1 MKKIIGIAMLFILLL
16 TTACSPH
23 NPMSSDTPLQP
34 SQEDST
40 TFFEEEVVPTT
51 TFSAKIG
58 EVNGVVY
65 HVPLIPANGE
75 GQSTEITG
83 CKPFPISPHT
93 GKIIP
98 SFCYYD
104 GYVYFIESEDKA
116 RDFDVSLY
124 RCKPD
129 WTEVELIDEIPYL
142 PDQKSIPSY
151 ASHYFVIHNGILFY
165 ESSLIDVGKIDA
177 IDLSTLEK
185 ISTDPVGFYA
195 EAKKDT
201 PNPYE
206 FGVNIYNDILFYND
220 YDDGSVYYKLVYREV
235 DGPDIF
241 LAHNA
246 AIIGCANEY
255 VYFESYP
262 TESDSTVSIFRVPVD
277 GGAKEILAT
286 RKATENG
293 ETFFYCP

>member
-51 TFSAKIG
+51 TFSAEIG

-83 CKPFPISPHT
+83 CKPFPITPHE

-104 GYVYFIESEDKA
+104 GYVYFSECEDKYPN
-116 RDFDVSLY
+116 FDVAIY
-124 RCKPD
+124 RCKPN
-129 WTEVELIDEIPYL
+129 WTEVELVDEIPY
-142 PDQKSIPSY
+142 QSINEPWSPYFPSC
-151 ASHYFVIHNGILFY
+151 SFVIDNGTLFY
-165 ESSLIDVGKIDA
+165 SGSMIDA
-177 IDLSTLEK
+177 VEVYGINLSNLEK
-185 ISTDPVGFYA
+185 VSDYPVRPYA
-195 EAKKDT
+195 EERKNA

-206 FGVNIYNDILFYND
+206 YPAVVYNDILIY
-220 YDDGSVYYKLVYREV
+220 YDDGIYREM
-235 DGPDIF
+235 DGPDM
-241 LAHNA
+241 LVTDNA
-246 AIIGCANEY
+246 SDRGYADGY
-255 VYFESYP
+255 LYFQGISP
-262 TESDSTVSIFRVPVD
+262 ESDDTEILFRIPVD